1 MEPVNGHKDGSQR
14 LPHILIIGAGSRG
27 DTYARAVKKSG
38 LGVVAAVADPIL
50 YKRRLLGSKYIWSNE
65 TQPSPGQEFEGWQQ
79 YVVWEKQRRAGKL
92 DSDMPAIDGVFICV
106 LDEQHADVITAL
118 APFNLHI
125 MCEKPLATTL
135 SDCLRI
141 YSSLLPPDPTKC
153 PTTIFGIG
161 HVLRYSP
168 HNMLLRQLVLE
179 DEVIGDILSVEHT
192 EPVGWWH
199 FSHSYVRGNWRRESS
214 TAPSL
219 LTKSC
224 HDIDWLLW
232 MLCSPA
238 KKTGGPP
245 HLPSYLSSTGS
256 LKVFRRSRKPAAA
269 ANATN
274 CLSCLIKDSCMYSA
288 SKIYYDKHL
297 AKGNTDWPVAIVN
310 PEIESA
316 IVVEGAARAKEM
328 LFDTLKQDY
337 DENMNESEIRTR
349 PWFGRCVW
357 ESDNDVC
364 DDQFV
369 TITWEDDVK
378 SSAGSLKQAH
388 DTRNAK
394 TATFHMIAN
403 TEKQCERRGRIYGT
417 KGEIEYDGSTIKI
430 FDFATES
437 WKTHNPPRRG
447 GGHGDGDD
455 GLTQQ
460 FLKAIRAVQSQ
471 DLTAEQAQ
479 IEHLGCTLQE
489 VIRSHALV
497 FAAEEARR
505 DRKVLD
511 WTSWWSTQ
519 VEQVLKKTA
528 SSTPR

>member
-1 MEPVNGHKDGSQR
+1 
-14 LPHILIIGAGSRG
+14 
-27 DTYARAVKKSG
+27 
-38 LGVVAAVADPIL
+38 
-50 YKRRLLGSKYIWSNE
+50 
-65 TQPSPGQEFEGWQQ
+65 
-79 YVVWEKQRRAGKL
+79 
-92 DSDMPAIDGVFICV
+92 
-106 LDEQHADVITAL
+106 
-118 APFNLHI
+118 
-125 MCEKPLATTL
+125 
-135 SDCLRI
+135 
-141 YSSLLPPDPTKC
+141 
-153 PTTIFGIG
+153 
-161 HVLRYSP
+161 
-168 HNMLLRQLVLE
+168 
-179 DEVIGDILSVEHT
+179 
-192 EPVGWWH
+192 
-199 FSHSYVRGNWRRESS
+199 
-214 TAPSL
+214 
-219 LTKSC
+219 
-224 HDIDWLLW
+224 
-232 MLCSPA
+232 
-238 KKTGGPP
+238 
-245 HLPSYLSSTGS
+245 
-256 LKVFRRSRKPAAA
+256 
-269 ANATN
+269 
-274 CLSCLIKDSCMYSA
+274 MYSA

>member
-1 MEPVNGHKDGSQR
+1 MELGNGHTNGSPR
-14 LPHILIIGAGSRG
+14 LPRILIIGAGSRG
-27 DTYARAVKKSG
+27 NAYARAVKESG
-38 LGVVAAVADPIL
+38 LGTVAAVADPVR
-50 YKRRLLGSKYIWSNE
+50 YKRRLLGSKYIWSHE
-65 TQPSPGQEFEGWQQ
+65 TQPSSGQEFEGYQQ
-79 YVVWEKQRRAGKL
+79 FVERETQRRANNF
-92 DSDMPAIDGVFICV
+92 MPTIDGVFICV
-106 LDEQHADVITAL
+106 LDEQHADVVTAL
-118 APFNLHI
+118 ASLKLHI

-141 YSSLLPPDPTKC
+141 YSSLLPPGHTAGPS
-153 PTTIFGIG
+153 TIFGIG

-179 DEVIGDILSVEHT
+179 DEVIGDVLSVEHT

-199 FSHSYVRGNWRRESS
+199 FSHSYVRGNWRRESA

-224 HDIDWLLW
+224 HDLDWLLW

-238 KKTGGPP
+238 KKSGGAP
-245 HLPSYLSSTGS
+245 HLPSHLTSTGS
-256 LKVFRRSRKPAAA
+256 LKVFRRPRKPVAAGD
-269 ANATN
+269 ATN
-274 CLSCLIKDSCMYSA
+274 CLSCPIKDSCMYSA
-288 SKIYYDKHL
+288 PKIYYDKQL

-316 IVVEGAARAKEM
+316 LEFEGAARAREM
-328 LFDTLKQDY
+328 LFNTLKQDY
-337 DENMNESEIRTR
+337 DENTPKSEIHAR

-369 TITWEDDVK
+369 TITWDDEVN
-378 SSAGSLKQAH
+378 SVVSGSKATH
-388 DTRNAK
+388 NAK
-394 TATFHMIAN
+394 TATFHMVAN

-417 KGEIEYDGSTIKI
+417 KGEIEYDGTTIKI

-437 WKTHNPPRRG
+437 WKTYNPPRKG
-447 GGHGDGDD
+447 GGHGGGDD
-455 GLTQQ
+455 GLAQQ
-460 FLKAIRAVQSQ
+460 FLRAITAVQSQ
-471 DLTAEQAQ
+471 DMTAEQAQ
-479 IEHLGCTLQE
+479 IEYLGCTLQE

-505 DRKVLD
+505 DRKVVD
-511 WTSWWSTQ
+511 WNSWWATQ
-519 VEQVLKKTA
+519 VEEVLKQSGPPQK
-528 SSTPR
+528 